1 MSVNELIAAGERLG
15 YEGDELRQFVREQ
28 QAAARNEREAVRA
41 AERQAEAARAEAER
55 EARRLELELQLQ
67 IEQVR
72 QNDADGN
79 QRQGGPAQ
87 VKAPLPKLP
96 KFDESK
102 DHMDAFIERFER
114 FATCQGWPREG
125 WAISI
130 SSLLT
135 GKGLQA
141 YAALSD
147 MEAAE
152 YDSLKATLLKCYDL
166 NEEGYRRKF
175 RETKP
180 GTVETASQFLAKLQN
195 FFGRWTEMAKADKTY
210 EGLRDMM
217 LKEQFLSVCHEE
229 LRMFLRER
237 GLR

>member
-1 MSVNELIAAGERLG
+1 MGQNGAG
-15 YEGDELRQFVREQ
+15 
-28 QAAARNEREAVRA
+28 
-41 AERQAEAARAEAER
+41 
-55 EARRLELELQLQ
+55 
-67 IEQVR
+67 
-72 QNDADGN
+72 GN
-79 QRQGGPAQ
+79 QRQGRIRAPAQ

-102 DHMDAFIERFER
+102 DHMDAFIERFGR
-114 FATCQGWPREG
+114 FTTCQECPREG
-125 WAISI
+125 WAIGI

-135 GKGLQA
+135 GKGLQS

-147 MEAAE
+147 VEAAA
-152 YDSLKATLLKCYDL
+152 YKSLKATLLKCSDL

-180 GTVETASQFLAKLQN
+180 GTVETASQFLTKVQN
-195 FFGRWTEMAKADKTY
+195 FGGRWTEMAKVEKTY

-217 LKEQFLSVCHEE
+217 LKEQFLTVCHEE

-237 GLR
+237 GARDRDDGKVGASRRAV